1 MAGGATATILPLV
14 STTSKATCI
23 SLQIGE
29 IVHEVV
35 VVGQRPST
43 GEADSSPQ
51 ALCSI
56 VCRVVTPTLGVT
68 YSTCHWVSESRNNK
82 GYAFVNIL
90 SSWKSIG
97 GIPWVVPGFA

>member
-1 MAGGATATILPLV
+1 MAGGATAAILPIV
-14 STTSKATCI
+14 STMSKATCI
-23 SLQIGE
+23 GLQIGE
-29 IVHEVV
+29 IVHEVI

-51 ALCSI
+51 ALCSM
-56 VCRVVTPTLGVT
+56 VCGFVTPTPGVT
-68 YSTCHWVSESRNNK
+68 YSTYHWVSGSRNNK

-97 GIPWVVPGFA
+97 GIPWAVPGSA